1 MAHTSDWTYRVGHEL
16 SGESLAMAVRID
28 PLQNFE
34 LLLHGVQAVRR
45 RVERLAC
52 PIQGASGVRAQFYPH
67 QIQNVQRILCAS
79 RVRHL
84 IADEVGMGKTI
95 QALMVANAIRLQV
108 GRLRVR
114 VIVGR
119 SELQSQWVEE
129 IACRAHVTA
138 EMEREVVGHDWFHV
152 VRDSS
157 IQSLADT
164 LAPGEFD
171 LLILDEPQ
179 ELRAELLGHIAE
191 HSSEYTHVL
200 LLTASPDLRN
210 VRRLCELLQM
220 LEPERIERVRRELY
234 ADAGHADDRWSLS
247 PLRNADTET
256 LHQVH
261 ERFMSD
267 SLGSDSDGQHAL
279 AAPEGVSPM
288 YGQFSEY
295 RKSRFLADARWNYRN
310 VLRSYRADFPDHLPR
325 RILKSLR
332 VEPTTAERQRME
344 LAVDYVHG
352 FLERY
357 HEPDHRNR
365 AADLLRRCS
374 LGGESLQARMR
385 ELRRGESEHEPRL
398 VQISEL
404 SRKESADA
412 RLDALVDWLSDYWRH
427 DPRRKVVV
435 AAQDNPTVD
444 ELTEELSWRLPE
456 VGRRGK
462 RVPLQIVSARD
473 ERDAVD
479 QTALDASANSQL
491 REFEDEEAQLLV
503 AHDSFQ
509 QSYNLQAAEALVFY
523 SLPWTPESLD
533 QWIGRVDRLGRDFV
547 NPEKRHSP
555 PKAVRIV
562 TLHRIGDPT
571 EQIEEVFHRYRVF
584 ESALDPDRSLLH
596 TISDDV
602 HASGLGWKPPEAAP
616 SANDSSVSSA
626 DEQQNT
632 ASETAPPIG
641 SLWTVERAVTL
652 FDEMLDRPIPEP
664 QLRQTKPLGYASC
677 KEEGALASWVSLLG
691 RHRIVGFRRFG
702 GETQEDGSP
711 SRTFFTLSQGHRA
724 TPRIGSLEDRRLGF
738 PPFFIS
744 RRNIQRPPRLKVDT
758 QLDDDPESN
767 TATLQF
773 LSHGSPLHE
782 EFVDTFMNAG
792 RCETPLG
799 VTVYSLGQGCY
810 PNGTE
815 LCAGTY
821 LVGVGFVD
829 SAHKYA
835 NIEPATLLLENTLED
850 EGVRV
855 SEMRDMEVAK
865 FRAGLEADARL
876 VRVIATTLSSCLA
889 WRITDDQKLA
899 PCDARQA
906 ADLLSPHWKRD
917 ARPNTESLKVPLGYV
932 QQLPALCSRHIASNA
947 KKHWALSLG
956 QIRERIEERVEL
968 IRVETE
974 DALWNLRSSKEETLK
989 RIEAL
994 ELASSEH
1001 NEQTIQLTY
1010 RPRLALLEEQIAL
1023 IQRGCD
1029 LRCGVLRETLE
1040 HLCSPSD
1047 ESVYLQATAVIQLLP
1062 EPELTNQQAAE
1073 PSTESNGDE

>member
-1 MAHTSDWTYRVGHEL
+1 
-16 SGESLAMAVRID
+16 MAVRID

-45 RVERLAC
+45 YVERLAC

-95 QALMVANAIRLQV
+95 QALMVANAMRLQI

-114 VIVGR
+114 IIVGR

-129 IACRAHVTA
+129 IARRAHATA
-138 EMEREVVGHDWFHV
+138 EMEREVVGDDWFHV

-157 IQSLADT
+157 VQSLADT
-164 LAPGEFD
+164 LAPGDLD

-179 ELRAELLGHIAE
+179 DLRADLLGHIAE

-234 ADAGHADDRWSLS
+234 ADAAHADERWSLS
-247 PLRNADTET
+247 PLRNADTKT

-261 ERFMSD
+261 EQFLSE
-267 SLGSDSDGQHAL
+267 SSGNDSDGQYAL

-288 YGQFSEY
+288 YGQFAEY
-295 RKSRFLADARWNYRN
+295 RKSRFLADTRWKYRN

-344 LAVDYVHG
+344 SAVDYVHG

-357 HEPDHRNR
+357 HEPDHRDR
-365 AADLLRRCS
+365 AADLLRRCA

-385 ELRRGESEHEPRL
+385 ELRRGESEYDPRL
-398 VQISEL
+398 VQIGEL

-412 RLDALVDWLSDYWRH
+412 RLDALVDWLSDFWRH
-427 DPRRKVVV
+427 DPRRKVVI
-435 AAQDNPTVD
+435 AAQDNATVD
-444 ELTEELSWRLPE
+444 ELTDELSWRLPE
-456 VGRRGK
+456 VGRRGN
-462 RVPLQIVSARD
+462 RIPLQIVPARD
-473 ERDAVD
+473 ERDAAD
-479 QTALDASANSQL
+479 QTALDALATSQL

-503 AHDSFQ
+503 AHDSFR

-547 NPEKRHSP
+547 NPETRRSP

-584 ESALDPDRSLLH
+584 ESALDPDRSLLQA
-596 TISDDV
+596 ISDDI
-602 HASGLGWKPPEAAP
+602 HASGLDWKPTEAAV
-616 SANDSSVSSA
+616 SASDSSVPSA
-626 DEQQNT
+626 DELQNT
-632 ASETAPPIG
+632 AGETAPPTG
-641 SLWTVERAVTL
+641 SLWTVERAVAL
-652 FDEMLDRPIPEP
+652 FDKMLDRLIPEP
-664 QLRQTKPLGYASC
+664 QLRQTKPLGYVCCA
-677 KEEGALASWVSLLG
+677 EEEALASWIRLL
-691 RHRIVGFRRFG
+691 RNHETIDTRKFG
-702 GETQEDGSP
+702 GRKLKGGSP
-711 SRTFFTLSQGHRA
+711 SRTFFNLSQNEHA
-724 TPRIGSLEDRRLGF
+724 KPRLDSLEDRRQGY
-738 PPFFIS
+738 PAFFIS
-744 RRNIQRPPRLKVDT
+744 RRNIQRPPRLKVQT
-758 QLDDDPESN
+758 GLLREGTPREVV
-767 TATLQF
+767 LQF
-773 LSHGSPLHE
+773 LSHGSRLHE
-782 EFVDTFMNAG
+782 ELVEMLVSAG
-792 RCETPLG
+792 RCEAPLG
-799 VTVYSLGQGCY
+799 ITICSLGQGCY
-810 PNGTE
+810 PNGTD

-821 LVGVGFVD
+821 LAGVGFVD

-835 NIEPATLLLENTLED
+835 NLEAASLLLEGAPED
-850 EGVRV
+850 DGVRV
-855 SEMRDMEVAK
+855 TEMRDIEVAK

-876 VRVIATTLSSCLA
+876 VRVVATTVSSCLA
-889 WRITDDQKLA
+889 WRITEDHQA
-899 PCDARQA
+899 VPCDTRQA

-917 ARPNTESLKVPLGYV
+917 ARPHAESLPVSE
-932 QQLPALCSRHIASNA
+932 QWTHELPKACTRNISSHT

-956 QIRERIEERVEL
+956 QIRERIEERAEL
-968 IRVETE
+968 IRVEAE
-974 DALWNLRSSKEETLK
+974 DALWNLRSSREETLK

-994 ELASSEH
+994 ELAASEH

-1010 RPRLALLEEQIAL
+1010 RPRLALLEEQIVL
-1023 IQRGCD
+1023 TQRGCD
-1029 LRCGVLRETLE
+1029 LRCEMLRETLE
-1040 HLCSPSD
+1040 HLHSPS
-1047 ESVYLQATAVIQLLP
+1047 EASVYLQATAVIQILP
-1062 EPELTNQQAAE
+1062 EPELLTEQATE